1 MQVDL
6 KGQVAIVTGA
16 AGGIGAAYAKAL
28 AASGARVVIA
38 DMDGDGA
45 ARSAQ
50 AISASF
56 PDAAVPFAVDIAR
69 AEQTEALATFTES
82 LFGRIDI
89 LVNNAAFMKPV
100 VQEYG
105 TSLLDYPLDLWRKT
119 IDVNMT
125 GTLNCIRAVAPKMI
139 ARGAGRIVNQSSIGA
154 YEGGHA
160 YGASKLGV
168 QSLTVWFAQ
177 ELGPRGITVNCIA
190 PGMIKT
196 AAGDDSRPQGMVEA
210 LAPMIPLK
218 PLGDPEDLVGT
229 LLYFVS
235 DASKWVTGQT
245 IRVDGGFIKR
255 VA

>member
-6 KGQVAIVTGA
+6 KGQVAIVTGS
-16 AGGIGAAYAKAL
+16 AGGIGAVYARAL
-28 AASGARVVIA
+28 AANGARIVIA
-38 DMDGDGA
+38 DMDANGA
-45 ARSAQ
+45 TKTAQ
-50 AISASF
+50 AIGASYS
-56 PDAAVPFAVDIAR
+56 DAALPFAVDITD
-69 AEQTEALATFTES
+69 AEQANAMADFAVS
-82 LFGRIDI
+82 HFGKIDI

-100 VQEYG
+100 IQEYG
-105 TSLLDYPLDLWRKT
+105 PSLLDYPLELWQKT
-119 IDVNMT
+119 LDVNLT

-139 ARGAGRIVNQSSIGA
+139 AQGSGRIVNQSSIGA

-177 ELGPRGITVNCIA
+177 ELGPRGINVNCIA

-196 AAGDDSRPQGMVEA
+196 PAGDDSRPQGMVEA

-229 LLYFVS
+229 LLYLVS
-235 DASKWVTGQT
+235 DASQWVTGQT

>member
-38 DMDGDGA
+38 DIDGDGA
-45 ARSAQ
+45 AKMAQ
-50 AISASF
+50 AIGADH
-56 PDAAVPFAVDIAR
+56 PDAALPFAVDIAN
-69 AEQTEALATFTES
+69 ADQTEAMAAFAES
-82 LFGRIDI
+82 RFGRVDI

-105 TSLLDYPLDLWRKT
+105 ASLLDYPLELWRKT

-139 ARGAGRIVNQSSIGA
+139 TRGSGRIVNQSSIGA

-196 AAGDDSRPQGMVEA
+196 PAGDDSRPQGMVEA

-235 DASKWVTGQT
+235 EGSKWVTGQT

>member
-6 KGQVAIVTGA
+6 AGKVAIVTGS
-16 AGGIGAAYAKAL
+16 AGGIGAVYARAL
-28 AASGARVVIA
+28 AKSGARVVIA
-38 DMDGDGA
+38 DMDAKGA
-45 ARSAQ
+45 AATAESIGSSA
-50 AISASF
+50 A
-56 PDAAVPFAVDIAR
+56 PFAVDITDASQTGDMAKF
-69 AEQTEALATFTES
+69 AERR
-82 LFGRIDI
+82 FGGIDI

-105 TSLLDYPLDLWRKT
+105 VSLLDYPLELWQKT
-119 IDVNMT
+119 LDVNLT
-125 GTLNCIRAVAPKMI
+125 GTLNCIRAAAPIMI
-139 ARGAGRIVNQSSIGA
+139 ARGGGKIVNQSSIGA

-168 QSLTVWFAQ
+168 NSLTVWFAQ
-177 ELGPRGITVNCIA
+177 ELGPKGINVNCIA

-196 AAGDDSRPQGMVEA
+196 RAGDLSRPDGMVEA

-229 LLYFVS
+229 LLYLVS
-235 DASKWVTGQT
+235 DASDWVTGQT
-245 IRVDGGFIKR
+245 IRVDGGYIKR

>member
-1 MQVDL
+1 MQVNL
-6 KGQVAIVTGA
+6 KGQIAIVTGA
-16 AGGIGAAYAKAL
+16 ARGIGAVYARAL
-28 AASGARVVIA
+28 ARSGAHVVIA
-38 DMDGDGA
+38 DLDGDGA
-45 ARSAQ
+45 AGTAQ
-50 AISASF
+50 AISAEF
-56 PDAAVPFAVDIAR
+56 PDAALPFAVDITK
-69 AEQTEALATFTES
+69 AEQTEAMAAFAES
-82 LFGRIDI
+82 RFGRIDI

-105 TSLLDYPLDLWRKT
+105 ASLLDYPLDLWKLT
-119 IDVNMT
+119 LDVNMT

-196 AAGDDSRPQGMVEA
+196 AAGDESRPQGMVEA

-235 DASKWVTGQT
+235 DGSKWVTGQT